1 MEEELN
7 FESGSALYTTENS
20 TITKIIDDDR
30 SGQASWCPQPQIT
43 LDPSQNFHFG
53 VDPYSLK
60 AIPTLESMQSQLE
73 FLEGMVINLRKQLN
87 ELKEDNKKYPKRK
100 LNKNFDIK

>member
-1 MEEELN
+1 MEEKNDTLTAHDLHAVW
-7 FESGSALYTTENS
+7 GSTNTGS
-20 TITKIIDDDR
+20 SIGI
-30 SGQASWCPQPQIT
+30 
-43 LDPSQNFHFG
+43 
-53 VDPYSLK
+53 DPYLGGYFKK